1 MVVLFSVVLWLF
13 QLGERE
19 AIATSECSLIELLAQ
34 VFLLS
39 TELHGNF
46 FFFFFF
52 LNRWVGGTEGI
63 NCFSPLSLQK
73 RRMQKQQKQ
82 GLPFQELQRRK

>member
-19 AIATSECSLIELLAQ
+19 ATATSECSLIELLAQ

-46 FFFFFF
+46 FFFFFKIK
-52 LNRWVGGTEGI
+52 VGGW
-63 NCFSPLSLQK
+63 N
-73 RRMQKQQKQ
+73 
-82 GLPFQELQRRK
+82 